1 MTLHILKMKSLY
13 MPNFILVDA
22 LIIEILEF
30 GRKIMYS
37 IMIVSMGLI
46 IVNNTR
52 SKRVNEN
59 IILRCTFGR

>member
-1 MTLHILKMKSLY
+1 M
-13 MPNFILVDA
+13 LVDV

-30 GRKIMYS
+30 GRKIMY
-37 IMIVSMGLI
+37 MYVQYNVWMGLI

-59 IILRCTFGR
+59 II